1 MQVRRDYATLIGFFL
16 LALTLLLWSMVRELR
31 GTVLGSA
38 ALVILSSALVACG
51 QRNQASDTASS
62 AAPPVTR
69 NVAKYSKAAIAAG
82 APAAV
87 PPALSEP
94 PLPPGQLDVSEL
106 VITIAP
112 VGTGHAVADLLVTE
126 PGGRRTGWVASTS
139 KSIAEIPNTSYDSSP
154 PPEQGEFDP
163 PRPLKKTFDLV
174 TPWPGRYEVVVV
186 GRRAGRYELKVTIT
200 TRLGAVRVSPTVTG
214 TIAVGEEKH
223 FSFSYTRSDTGA
235 VALGP

>member
-82 APAAV
+82 AANAA
-87 PPALSEP
+87 PPAVAEP
-94 PLPPGQLDVSEL
+94 ALPPGQPDVSE
-106 VITIAP
+106 IMIAIAP
-112 VGTGHAVADLLVTE
+112 VGQGEAVADLLVTE
-126 PGGRRTGWVASTS
+126 PNGRRLGWLASAS
-139 KSIAEIPNTSYDSSP
+139 RAVAEIPGAFYDSTAP
-154 PPEQGEFDP
+154 PDQRDGDKML
-163 PRPLKKTFDLV
+163 PLIKKFDLI